1 LIVIHR
7 NYLIFHYKIRDR
19 TQTHEPSYRKICYIV
34 KKGFDCFAFKQYSQE
49 KIAEEMKNFSYLEQ
63 VEYLKKRINESD
75 LKVWWESIN
84 NK

>member
-1 LIVIHR
+1 MKSTTI
-7 NYLIFHYKIRDR
+7 
-19 TQTHEPSYRKICYIV
+19 
-34 KKGFDCFAFKQYSQE
+34 KKGFDSFAFKQYSQE
-49 KIAEEMKNFSYLEQ
+49 KIAKEMKNFSYLEQ